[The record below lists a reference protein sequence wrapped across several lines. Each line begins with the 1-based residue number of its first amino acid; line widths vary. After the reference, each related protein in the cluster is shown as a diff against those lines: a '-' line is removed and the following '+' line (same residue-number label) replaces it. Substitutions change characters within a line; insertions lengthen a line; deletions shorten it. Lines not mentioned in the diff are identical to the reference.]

1 MEVLA
6 KGVLILAVL
15 TVTAL
20 FATDLNDIDKL
31 VDKINN
37 TEDVKVKTE
46 LLNELDDEIA
56 ALDRDFLQ
64 RARDLVDKK
73 LKRPIFSEN

>member
-64 RARDLVDKK
+64 RARDLV
-73 LKRPIFSEN
+73 E